1 MKKVLLTF
9 LLLMPLISYGQSTEQ
24 YWEKWNSR
32 YPVIDIFRILEYEK
46 NYADS
51 VEKHPRIPPYYA
63 RADRYRFDAVYIG
76 LVRSIDKSIYSSMKN
91 VYKLFV
97 GNPSILNDIFD
108 SEVLIKLGQYSM
120 WMPVQRQILVALKEE
135 VITGDTLTL
144 YCLYLNEHS
153 KENGLRNI
161 FLISE
166 FTK

>member
-1 MKKVLLTF
+1 MKKAILIF
-9 LLLMPLISYGQSTEQ
+9 LITLPLISLGQSAEQ

-32 YPVIDIFRILEYEK
+32 YPGVDILKMLGYEK

-51 VEKHPRIPPYYA
+51 VENNPRIAPYYA

-76 LVRSIDKSIYSSMKN
+76 QVRSIDKSIYTSMEN
-91 VYKLFV
+91 VYKLFI
-97 GNPSILNDIFD
+97 GKPSILKDLFD
-108 SEVLIKLGQYSM
+108 SEVLIRLGQDSM
-120 WMPVQRQILVALKEE
+120 WMPVQKQILVALKEE
-135 VITGDTLTL
+135 VIAGETVTL

-153 KENGLRNI
+153 TQNGLRNI